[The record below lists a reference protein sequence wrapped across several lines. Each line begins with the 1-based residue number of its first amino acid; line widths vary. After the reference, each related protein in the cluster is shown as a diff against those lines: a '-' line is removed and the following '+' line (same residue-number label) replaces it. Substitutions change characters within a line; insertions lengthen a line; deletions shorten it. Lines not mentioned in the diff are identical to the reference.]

1 MTELR
6 GYISM
11 LSSLLL
17 ICLGSPSE
25 RNTDNAAFQQTNK
38 FLVWFLHR
46 LNYGLNIKKYVVSL
60 RTRDNFQHYLKVM
73 CLFVGKVSLG
83 PEASILINT

>member
-1 MTELR
+1 MLWHDIELR
-6 GYISM
+6 DSL

-17 ICLGSPSE
+17 ICVERPSE
-25 RNTDNAAFQQTNK
+25 RNAFQRSNK

-46 LNYGLNIKKYVVSL
+46 LNYGLNIKKYIVSQ
-60 RTRDNFQHYLKVM
+60 RTCDNFQHYLNIM

-83 PEASILINT
+83 PEASKLINT